1 VSAVSVTGLAVTPI
15 KGARLHTVDVL
26 DLQRSGARGNRSF
39 YLIDERERMVN
50 GKQVGALKAVDA
62 DPISIRNRRRSTSAI
77 PPTPLPFG
85 IYGEVLHGATIRIG
99 DPVELA
105 DV

>member
-1 VSAVSVTGLAVTPI
+1 MSAVSVTGLAVTPI

-39 YLIDERERMVN
+39 YLIDERGRMVN
-50 GKQVGALKAVDA
+50 GKQVGALQAVDA
-62 DPISIRNRRRSTSAI
+62 DPHTEDEWVGCRTRIGESVIRWQGS
-77 PPTPLPFG
+77 
-85 IYGEVLHGATIRIG
+85 TIRIG